1 MELGEELQNRGYAE
15 QLLLKS
21 PDIRMRITDQRG
33 DDITTAMVGRSVQS
47 GVMTV
52 MHVSQLSN

>member
-33 DDITTAMVGRSVQS
+33 DDITTAMVGRSVQ
-47 GVMTV
+47 
-52 MHVSQLSN
+52 